1 MAKKDYYDI
10 LGVNRSSST
19 EEIKKAYRKMAIKY
33 HPDKNPNDK
42 ASEENFKE
50 AAEAYEVLS
59 NSEKKRRYDQ
69 FGHAGG
75 ASSPNGGGFGGG
87 HMNME
92 DIFSQFGDIFG
103 GAGSGGGSP
112 FDSFFGGGQ
121 QQSRGGRRAS
131 RGSNLRIKVK
141 LTLEEIAKG
150 VEKKVKVNKQVI
162 CDTCDGSG
170 AKDKSAFNTCSTC
183 NGNGSVR
190 RVTNTILGQMQT
202 TSTCPTCNGDGTQIT
217 AKCTVCHGDGL
228 TRGEETI
235 SINIPAGVSEGMQ
248 LSMSGKGNAAPRGGI
263 PGDLIILIEEIPHE
277 FIKREGNNVIY
288 DLHISFI
295 DATVGSSVEVPTID
309 GKAKI
314 KIEPGTQGG
323 KILRLKAKGIPEVN
337 SYHRGDQLIY
347 VNIWTPKVLSKT
359 EREILETLRG
369 SPNFKPQPGKN
380 EKSFFDKMK
389 EYFE

>member
-1 MAKKDYYDI
+1 MAKRDYYDV
-10 LGVNRSSST
+10 LGVSRSANAD
-19 EEIKKAYRKMAIKY
+19 EIKKAYRKMAIKY
-33 HPDKNPNDK
+33 HPDKNPGDK
-42 ASEENFKE
+42 QAEENFKE
-50 AAEAYEVLS
+50 AAEAYQVLS
-59 NSEKKRRYDQ
+59 NADKKQRFDQ
-69 FGHAGG
+69 YGHAANAGSAAGG
-75 ASSPNGGGFGGG
+75 HGGGN
-87 HMNME
+87 MNMD

-103 GAGSGGGSP
+103 GGGGSP

-121 QQSRGGRRAS
+121 QSRGAGRRVS

-150 VEKKVKVNKQVI
+150 TEKKVKVNKQVE
-162 CDTCDGSG
+162 CSNCNGTG
-170 AKDKSAFNTCSTC
+170 AKDKSSFNTCHTC
-183 NGNGSVR
+183 GGNGSVR

-202 TSTCPTCNGDGTQIT
+202 TSTCPTCNGEGTEIT
-217 AKCTVCHGDGL
+217 GKCTVCHGEGL

-235 SINIPAGVSEGMQ
+235 TINIPAGVSEGMQ
-248 LSMSGKGNAAPRGGI
+248 LSMSGKGNAAPRGGV
-263 PGDLIILIEEIPHE
+263 PGDLIILIEELPHE
-277 FIKREGNNVIY
+277 KLKREGNNIIY

-295 DATVGSSVEVPTID
+295 DATIGSSVEVPTID

-323 KILRLKAKGIPEVN
+323 KILRLKAKGVPEVN

-347 VNIWTPKVLSKT
+347 VNIWTPKVLSKD
-359 EREILETLRG
+359 ERDLLEKLQD

-380 EKSFFDKMK
+380 EKSFFDKMR